1 MRKHR
6 APSTS
11 ASASSAPRGRAALV
25 AWAVRASALAVALA
39 SGACR
44 DGSTP
49 KDAAPV
55 SPLGFLSTG
64 DETGFARAAEPR
76 TYAFPADHGPHPG
89 FRSEWWYFTG
99 VLRTAAGGGSTRD
112 FGYQVTFFR
121 QALAPAAPQGTSTW
135 RGRDTYM
142 AHFALSSLDE
152 GPRGR
157 TPAASPFRAAQHFA
171 RAGNALAGAE
181 ASPFAVWTD
190 DWRVEEAGAGRWR
203 VRARAE
209 GMAVDLLLALAA
221 SRGPILQGP
230 GGLSRKGPAPGQA
243 SYYHSWTRIPT
254 EGTVTL
260 AGTNPAAS
268 TGPPRG
274 DEAEAVPVDG
284 FTWLDREWST
294 APLAPGVRGWDWMG
308 LSLTDGR
315 DVMLYV
321 LRDRNGDPIAQSCA
335 TVIGPARIA
344 HAYGPE
350 AFHARAQGSWT
361 SPASG
366 VRYPASF
373 EVDLPAA
380 SLSLTITP
388 RRPDQELRLA
398 VRYWEGA
405 VAVTG
410 TSEGQPVKGE
420 GYLEL
425 TGYETQRMK

>member
-1 MRKHR
+1 M
-6 APSTS
+6 
-11 ASASSAPRGRAALV
+11 ASFAASI
-25 AWAVRASALAVALA
+25 
-39 SGACR
+39 SGSVACR
-44 DGSTP
+44 DGSNE
-49 KDAAPV
+49 KDAGPV

-64 DETGFARAAEPR
+64 EETGFARADEPR
-76 TYAFPADHGPHPG
+76 VYAFPADHGPHPG

-99 VLRTAAGGGSTRD
+99 VLRARSAAGAAPRE

-121 QALAPAAPQGTSTW
+121 QALAPAVAPSASAW
-135 RGRDTYM
+135 RARDTYM
-142 AHFALSSLDE
+142 AHFALSALDE
-152 GPRGR
+152 GPRGGN
-157 TPAASPFRAAQHFA
+157 PATSPFRAAERFA

-190 DWRVEEAGAGRWR
+190 DWRVDEVGAGRWR

-209 GMAVDLLLALAA
+209 GMAVDLRLSLAE
-221 SRGPILQGP
+221 SRGLILQGP

-260 AGTNPAAS
+260 EGRSLGTSSGGGGA
-268 TGPPRG
+268 
-274 DEAEAVPVDG
+274 DAVPVEG
-284 FTWLDREWST
+284 LTWLDREWST
-294 APLAPGVRGWDWMG
+294 APLAQGVSGWDWMG

-315 DVMLYV
+315 DLMLYV
-321 LRDRNGDPIAQSCA
+321 LRDEHGSPIAQSCA
-335 TVIGPARIA
+335 TVIGPDRIA
-344 HAYGPE
+344 HLYGPD
-350 AFHARAQGSWT
+350 AFHAKAKGTWT

-366 VRYPASF
+366 VRYPAQF
-373 EVDLPAA
+373 EVDLPSA

-405 VAVTG
+405 VGVTG
-410 TSEGQPVKGE
+410 TSKGQPVRGE

-425 TGYETQRMK
+425 TGYEVPRTK

>member
-1 MRKHR
+1 H
-6 APSTS
+6 
-11 ASASSAPRGRAALV
+11 L
-25 AWAVRASALAVALA
+25 
-39 SGACR
+39 
-44 DGSTP
+44 
-49 KDAAPV
+49 
-55 SPLGFLSTG
+55 
-64 DETGFARAAEPR
+64 
-76 TYAFPADHGPHPG
+76 G

-99 VLRTAAGGGSTRD
+99 VLRARSAAGGSPRD

-121 QALAPAAPQGTSTW
+121 QALAPAAAQGPSAW
-135 RGRDTYM
+135 RARDTYM
-142 AHFALSSLDE
+142 AHFALSALEPVGGSGRE

-157 TPAASPFRAAQHFA
+157 ELSTSPFRAAERFA

-190 DWRVEEAGAGRWR
+190 DWRVDEAGAGRWH

-209 GMAVDLLLALAA
+209 GMAVDLMLSLGQ

-260 AGTNPAAS
+260 AGAS
-268 TGPPRG
+268 TGASTG
-274 DEAEAVPVDG
+274 AASASGADAVSVEG

-294 APLAPGVRGWDWMG
+294 APLAQGVRGWDWMG

-315 DVMLYV
+315 DLMLYV
-321 LRDRNGDPIAQSCA
+321 LRDEGGNPIAQSCA
-335 TVIGPARIA
+335 TVIGPDRIA
-344 HAYGPE
+344 HLYGPD
-350 AFHARAQGSWT
+350 AFHAKAQGSWT
-361 SPASG
+361 SPDSG
-366 VRYPASF
+366 VRYPARF
-373 EVDLPAA
+373 AVDLPAA

-410 TSEGQPVKGE
+410 TSVGQPVKGE

-425 TGYETQRMK
+425 TGYDAQRVQ